1 MVLRKAF
8 FSSILLTLV
17 SVFVKDTTAECSGTY
32 SPNPDFTANWT
43 VEGSVVNFVV
53 TSSALCGVGQTWV
66 ALGFSEDNSSPFMVI
81 YSMTIS
87 KIIHSMS
94 YSL

>member
-53 TSSALCGVGQTWV
+53 TSSALCGVGQTWA
-66 ALGFSEDNSSPFMVI
+66 ALGFSEQTSSPFMVI
-81 YSMTIS
+81 FTA
-87 KIIHSMS
+87 
-94 YSL
+94 